1 MDLSFGQEGCAV
13 KKDSK
18 FPGLSRK
25 LFRKKDILSQAQAV
39 VSKSDAVGS
48 RRPKARQ

>member
-1 MDLSFGQEGCAV
+1 LDKKAV

-18 FPGLSRK
+18 SGFPHLSRK
-25 LFRKKDILSQAQAV
+25 LFRKEDILSQAQAV

-48 RRPKARQ
+48 RRPKAGQ